1 MGLVQ
6 LFIDFLLGPI
16 TLFDV
21 VMNVD
26 VLMWE
31 FQRTV
36 ELLSAGELGSV
47 LSAFFTGKLLWSKAV
62 AGFFGT
68 MLWLGILGG
77 AAS

>member
-6 LFIDFLLGPI
+6 LVIDFLLGPI

-21 VMNVD
+21 LTNID
-26 VLMWE
+26 ALIWE
-31 FQRTV
+31 FERTV
-36 ELLSAGELGSV
+36 QLLSAGDVGYV

-62 AGFFGT
+62 AGVLGT
-68 MLWLGILGG
+68 LFWLGVLGG